1 MHRLPTTRLRGVT
14 AMPAYTASYTS
25 GISDKPL
32 LGLTIGDMFDQICA
46 RYPDNTALVSRHQE
60 LRYSYRELHAEVDR
74 CARALMGLGVEK
86 GQRLGIW
93 APNRAEWAIV
103 QFATSKLG
111 AILVNINPS
120 YRLNEVQYALRQSG
134 CTWLVIA
141 PEFKTSDYTGMIP
154 ELAPELAGSRPGALS
169 AAQLPDLR
177 GVVRLGEDTSPGM
190 LPWSDL
196 LALAM
201 PVTAEDLARRQRQQE
216 FDDPINI
223 QYTSGTTGYPK
234 GATLSHHNI
243 L

>member
-86 GQRLGIW
+86 GQRVGIW
-93 APNRAEWAIV
+93 APNCAEWAIV
-103 QFATSKLG
+103 QFATSKVG

-141 PEFKTSDYTGMIP
+141 PAFKTSDYTGMVH
-154 ELAPELAGSRPGALS
+154 ELAPELGRTRPGALA

-177 GVVRLGEDTSPGM
+177 GVIRLGAEASPGM
-190 LPWSDL
+190 LPWAEFLGLAAGVTGDDL
-196 LALAM
+196 
-201 PVTAEDLARRQRQQE
+201 VRRQREQE

-223 QYTSGTTGYPK
+223 QYTSGTTG
-234 GATLSHHNI
+234 
-243 L
+243 